1 MPIIV
6 DHAQRRCEVLDV
18 AIDLIAEGGVDR
30 ASVRSIAERTGCSTA
45 IVSHYFRN
53 KAELL
58 QLAFERTIEQTRQ
71 RVDQAISDGCSTSRA
86 LEVLLPLNPSAAR
99 SWKIWFAF
107 WGMALSDL
115 KYRRIQATHGRE
127 GQQIIRRVLDV
138 CGDVPRASAGGRD
151 KQAGRLLPMIAGIA
165 ALATYDPEGWPPK
178 RQRAIL
184 AAEVEAL
191 RKG

>member
-6 DHAQRRCEVLDV
+6 DHAQRRCEVLEI

-30 ASVRSIAERTGCSTA
+30 ASVRSIAERARCSTA
-45 IVSHYFRN
+45 IVSHYFHN

-58 QLAFERTIEQTRQ
+58 ELAFERTIEQTRQ
-71 RVDQAISDGCSTSRA
+71 RVDKAIVSECSTLRA
-86 LEVLLPLNPSAAR
+86 LEVLLPLNLDAAR

-127 GQQIIRRVLDV
+127 GQEIIRRLLDV
-138 CGDVPRASAGGRD
+138 CGDVPKAAAGGRD
-151 KQAGRLLPMIAGIA
+151 AQAGRLLPMIAGIA

-184 AAEVEAL
+184 AAELEAL
-191 RKG
+191 TNG